1 MSWLLILILGT
12 ILVLAYAAWGYRND
26 SRRLVGAFQPLAEKY
41 QGTVTG
47 SRLLALPQLRF
58 TLDGRPVLA
67 TAMASSGTIGKHRG
81 SFTFVEVTLPANSGQ
96 EILIERSSPLER
108 AARPLT
114 AAVVPGGR
122 WRSDD
127 PAFNEAFAIKG
138 GDASFLAHLLDGA
151 LRQKLMD
158 ARLAGLELRVQG
170 PRISAHCD
178 GIAETAAQIEELTA
192 LAGLLAQ
199 RCPMSAPNE
208 SSGRHE
214 IGRKQ

>member
-12 ILVLAYAAWGYRND
+12 ILVLAYAAWEYRRD
-26 SRRLVGAFQPLAEKY
+26 SRRLTQAFSPLAEKY

-47 SRLLALPQLRF
+47 SRLMALPQLRF
-58 TLDGRPVLA
+58 TLDGRPFLA
-67 TAMASSGTIGKHRG
+67 TAKASSGTIGKHRR

-108 AARPLT
+108 AARPVT
-114 AAVVPGGR
+114 AAVVPGGH
-122 WRSDD
+122 WRNDD
-127 PAFNEAFAIKG
+127 PAFDKAFAIRG
-138 GDASFLAHLLDGA
+138 GDASFLAHLFDGA

-158 ARLAGLELRVQG
+158 ARQAGLKLRVQG
-170 PRISAHCD
+170 SRVSAHCD

-199 RCPMSAPNE
+199 RCPAKGPD
-208 SSGRHE
+208 RR
-214 IGRKQ
+214 IR